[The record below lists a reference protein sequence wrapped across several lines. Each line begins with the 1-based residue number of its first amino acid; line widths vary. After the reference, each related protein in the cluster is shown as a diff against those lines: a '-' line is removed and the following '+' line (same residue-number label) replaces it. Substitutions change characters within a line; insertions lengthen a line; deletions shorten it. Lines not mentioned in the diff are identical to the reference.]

1 MNATVENVTRAVDV
15 NSNVV
20 NGVEL
25 DILMGTVSAIQA
37 DPELGKSRFRATN
50 KWLSGN
56 HNQSTVQGFYGA
68 KQEMTH
74 KQSFIMDADEPAI
87 LAGNDHGANPVEHLL
102 HALASCMTTAVVAHA
117 AVRGIRIEAMQ
128 SELEGDLDLNGFL
141 GLDESIAKGYTEI
154 RVLFKVKA
162 NPKDLNRISRLVN
175 FSPVYQTVSNGTRV
189 DVQFELM

>member
-1 MNATVENVTRAVDV
+1 MNAAVENVAEAIDV
-15 NSNVV
+15 NKNVV
-20 NGVEL
+20 NGVDL
-25 DILMGTVSAIQA
+25 DTLMGTVSAIQA

-56 HNQSTVQGFYGA
+56 HNQSTVKGFYGA

-74 KQSFIMDADEPAI
+74 KQTFIMDADEPAI
-87 LAGNDHGANPVEHLL
+87 LAGNDDGANPVEHLL
-102 HALASCMTTAVVAHA
+102 HALASCMTTAVVAHS
-117 AVRGIRIEAMQ
+117 AVRGIRIEALE

-154 RVLFKVKA
+154 RVRFKVKA

-175 FSPVYQTVSNGTRV
+175 FSPVYQTVSNGTKV
-189 DVQFELM
+189 DVQFATM